1 MQGRMKVTLPPM
13 ARPGASWSTWRTT
26 RRTTTVRALPG
37 RLSVLSAF
45 RSKTILQGAFA
56 WASRALSSIKRRFSA
71 WAVHIQYNVEVEK
84 IHREGSG
91 EYTLTVGH
99 TNR

>member
-1 MQGRMKVTLPPM
+1 
-13 ARPGASWSTWRTT
+13 
-26 RRTTTVRALPG
+26 
-37 RLSVLSAF
+37 
-45 RSKTILQGAFA
+45 LQGAFA